1 MPNDVVKN
9 LNTNSSVSSNI
20 SVKNMGF
27 DNKYSVNT
35 DFVDLS
41 HILYLKHKN
50 FAPLLQRVQN
60 RNKKCNGYR
69 KFRGANFGLG
79 KSEEKL

>member
-50 FAPLLQRVQN
+50 FAPPIT
-60 RNKKCNGYR
+60 K
-69 KFRGANFGLG
+69 GA
-79 KSEEKL
+79 E